1 MLIGDGVTPY
11 VALRT
16 LPPGGAERGATHG
29 ATHGATDGATDGATH
44 GAPHGATTR
53 APARGGDGCC
63 HRFLRWASCGL
74 CGRGGGSGRTILLNA
89 SRPTLGRRFPRNRVL
104 NSKYTLIT
112 FIPKVLYEQFRYFFN
127 LYFLLVACSQF
138 FPPLQIGESTHTATL
153 SDPYSHPH

>member
-29 ATHGATDGATDGATH
+29 ATHGAPH